1 MTSAES
7 KYTKAQSLLFVLISY
22 TICLAAGYYSL
33 PFFHG
38 QHPLWQLFWA
48 DVIAT
53 SVIFITSLVFR
64 NSSMYDP
71 YWSVIPPFIALYWIL
86 NAPDDANPLRQFIVL
101 ALVTLWGMRL
111 TLNWVRGW
119 RGLKHEDWRY
129 EDIAEKTGKFY
140 WLSSFFG
147 IHLFPTI
154 LVYLGCLPL
163 YVILQNTAPLGM
175 FDVLAMLITFSA
187 ILIETLADE
196 QLKSFKRKN
205 GKGLMRTG
213 IWAYS
218 RHPNYFGEITFWVGL
233 FVFVLQTNIQENWWS
248 SIGII
253 SMIILFVFISVP
265 MMDKHHLHKRPE
277 YEHYLKEVSALVPLP
292 PKRS

>member
-71 YWSVIPPFIALYWIL
+71 YWSVIPPFIALNWIL

-163 YVILQNTAPLGM
+163 YVILQNAAPLGM
-175 FDVLAMLITFSA
+175 FDVLAILITFSA